1 MTKLNNFDA
10 SSIWNSIKESLK
22 DHLGKASSTRINGY
36 WMSILFTLCVLC
48 CIAVEI
54 TSAITEINKGATY
67 SVSNQLIAICVLIL
81 GQQALLFNLKRKS
94 EDTSFPTVEKLNEV
108 VNTNNTGAPINLS
121 DGLPSDIDI
130 NKEQQSNAEE
140 AEGDNDTK

>member
-1 MTKLNNFDA
+1 
-10 SSIWNSIKESLK
+10 
-22 DHLGKASSTRINGY
+22 GY

-54 TSAITEINKGATY
+54 TSAITEINKGSTY

-94 EDTSFPTVEKLNEV
+94 EDTSFPTVEKLNEIA
-108 VNTNNTGAPINLS
+108 NTNNTGALINLS
-121 DGLPSDIDI
+121 EGLPSDIDI
-130 NKEQQSNAEE
+130 NKEQQDNADESEE
-140 AEGDNDTK
+140 E